1 MNEQNQ
7 PDEIIA
13 LEIAASE
20 FASAYSSAI
29 GKLVMAK
36 LNLIAEN
43 AKLKIKIDQMERE
56 LHLVK
61 SQPEPEPESR
71 KNTWDK

>member
-7 PDEIIA
+7 PDEIIP

-20 FASAYSSAI
+20 FSSAYSSAI
-29 GKLVMAK
+29 GKLVISK
-36 LNLIAEN
+36 LELIREN
-43 AKLKIKIDQMERE
+43 VKLKAKIDQLERE

-61 SQPEPEPESR
+61 SQPESR
-71 KNTWDK
+71 KTTWDK

>member
-7 PDEIIA
+7 PDEIIPI
-13 LEIAASE
+13 EIAASE
-20 FASAYSSAI
+20 FSSAFGSVI
-29 GKLVMAK
+29 GKLVVAK

-43 AKLKIKIDQMERE
+43 VKLKTKINQLERE

-61 SQPEPEPESR
+61 SQPEPEPR
-71 KNTWDK
+71 KTTWDK